1 MKKMVSFSVLMLAMS
16 FAPIAYASSESASV
30 GGAFFRGMIL
40 GLTMMLLAGLF
51 RLLVRAVKFI
61 YNKLFK

>member
-1 MKKMVSFSVLMLAMS
+1 MKNMVSFSALMLAMS

-51 RLLVRAVKFI
+51 RLLGTVQK
-61 YNKLFK
+61 